1 MFLRVKSQFLLGA
14 VFLFS
19 VSVSGT
25 GCSQKISTPPSIHSI
40 EGNVRIGP
48 HVPLWMMH
56 GTMTVIVYMK
66 GTTSPDYLPVAVAEY
81 YHPVFPVH
89 FRISQKNIRL
99 SGIDLKGN
107 VRLVAKLS
115 LESGSSLVSSGEY
128 VGMTTGEV
136 PVGGPPVNLLID
148 APATR

>member
-1 MFLRVKSQFLLGA
+1 
-14 VFLFS
+14 
-19 VSVSGT
+19 
-25 GCSQKISTPPSIHSI
+25 
-40 EGNVRIGP
+40 
-48 HVPLWMMH
+48 
-56 GTMTVIVYMK
+56 MTVIVYMK

-148 APATR
+148 APSTR